1 MDFSGWS
8 VVTSR
13 RRSGPPSPKSTRVA
27 LTLYKDAAAK
37 AGTPADAAGAATAKL
52 LFERIPAGQYFK
64 SADGRWLKK

>member
-1 MDFSGWS
+1 MDFSGGS

-27 LTLYKDAAAK
+27 LTLYKEAAAK
-37 AGTPADAAGAATAKL
+37 AGTPADAATAKL